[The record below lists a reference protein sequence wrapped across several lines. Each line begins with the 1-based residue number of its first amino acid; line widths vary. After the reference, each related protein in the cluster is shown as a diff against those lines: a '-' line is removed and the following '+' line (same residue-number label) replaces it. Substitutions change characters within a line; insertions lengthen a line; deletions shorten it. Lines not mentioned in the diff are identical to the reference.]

1 MPTRIPRS
9 ALLAVVAGALACSP
23 ADRPEER
30 EPASATDSVTATAAP
45 GQPQTVPFR
54 VPELSEEPDSAVRV
68 AILRGRALLE
78 HTRDSLPEYVGNRLQ
93 CVSCHPAAGTRP
105 NMMPFVGVYSRFPQ
119 YRSRMARVAL
129 IEDRVNDCFE
139 RSMNGKALPM
149 DGQDMRDMVAYFAFL
164 SRGVPVGAYVEGMS
178 VPKLPRLTGDT
189 ARGRELFTRL
199 CVVCHGSEGEGSV
212 GAPPLW
218 GPGSYNIGA
227 GMARVGTAAAFIRVA
242 MPFNDPGSLSDQ
254 DAYDLAALINSQ
266 PRPDY
271 PGKVQD
277 WPYGGAP
284 IDTPYP
290 TGTARATS
298 MR

>member
-1 MPTRIPRS
+1 M
-9 ALLAVVAGALACSP
+9 AGALACSP
-23 ADRPEER
+23 ADQPEDR
-30 EPASATDSVTATAAP
+30 EPASASDSVSATAAAP
-45 GQPQTVPFR
+45 VQPQTVPFR

-78 HTRDSLPEYVGNRLQ
+78 HTRDSLPEHVGNRLQ

-199 CVVCHGSEGEGSV
+199 CVVCHGSDGEGTV

-290 TGTARATS
+290 TGTARVTS